1 MLATPGDSGAVL
13 DRVYVSLD
21 LETTGLDVDR
31 DVIIQ
36 VGAVK
41 FRGSEVLDTFDHLVN
56 PYRLLPNFITQL
68 TGIAQSDV
76 DGAAPWPEVA
86 EPLLAFIA
94 DYPLVGHSIS
104 FDLAMLSKAAL
115 NLTNAKYDTHDLA
128 TVFIPKATEYSL
140 TGLAQALGISF
151 KKPHRALED
160 ATICHQLFLALLERA
175 QDTEKGVLE
184 AMSAIA
190 DRSAWSLKSLL
201 GQIGREAPDIGPRSV
216 GILGMNMESL
226 RQRLSRP
233 RPVRPT
239 ENHPPVQKETIE
251 ELFGEAGALSK
262 VVPGYE
268 TRSEQV
274 QMAHAVAESLNEGR
288 HLMVE
293 AGTGVG
299 KSLAYL
305 LPAMLYA
312 SGKGTRVVVS
322 TNTINLQSQ
331 LVNKDLPLL
340 NKALENSE
348 NGPQSDPQFTL
359 LKGKANYLCLRRW
372 AHLARSGSLPPE
384 EARMVSK
391 ALVWLQETNTG
402 DRAEINIPR
411 RDNYLW
417 DKLSAVTAN
426 ECETLNGLCPLRT
439 ARARAEGSH
448 IVVVNHALLLS
459 DLATGGGVIPPYD
472 HLIVD
477 EAHHLEDE
485 ASRQLGYD
493 VSSQSVDDMAED
505 LIRTAQDARSTV
517 RLATT
522 NRFHLERLAEL
533 TDQLRGTAQR
543 LRQTWDGL
551 ARRVSRFVENH
562 REHADQGNQLRI
574 TRSSRKQPDWSDIE
588 VQWEGLNEVIVD
600 STNQVERLLVAFEP
614 LESAPLQDVLL
625 ELKGWRERAEEA
637 RARIEDFVLHPEQE
651 YVYWVTLSGADAS
664 PTLSAAPLEVGPKLH
679 EMLFSQKRSVIL
691 TSATLSVEGS
701 LDYMAKS
708 VGLEEA
714 DRLIVGSPFDYKT
727 STLVLTVPD
736 IPEPSG
742 SGYQQA
748 VEDGLIKAARASQG
762 SLLGLFTSN
771 SALQSTR
778 RRIKPLLE
786 AEGIPVLAQGIDG
799 PPGQLMEAMT
809 ASGNTVLLGTS
820 SFWEGIDLPG
830 DLLRVVVLA
839 RLPFSVPT
847 EPVFA
852 ARSEKY
858 DDPFSEHAV
867 PQAVLRFR
875 QGFGRLIRTKSD
887 RGVVVVLDSRIANKG
902 YGRVFLRSLPESR
915 IKQTTSREIEDEI
928 RDWLKKP

>member
-41 FRGSEVLDTFDHLVN
+41 FRGTEVLDTFDHLVN
-56 PYRLLPNFITQL
+56 PYRMLPNFITQL
-68 TGIAQSDV
+68 TGITQSDV

-86 EPLLAFIA
+86 EPLLAFLA

-140 TGLAQALGISF
+140 TGLAQSLGISH

-160 ATICHQLFLALLERA
+160 ASICHQLFLALLERA
-175 QDTEKGVLE
+175 LDTEKGVLE
-184 AMSAIA
+184 AMAAIA
-190 DRSAWSLKSLL
+190 DRSVWPLKSLL
-201 GQIGREAPDIGPRSV
+201 SQIGWEAPDNGPRSV
-216 GILGMNMESL
+216 GILGLDMESL

-233 RPVRPT
+233 RPVRPR
-239 ENHPPVQKETIE
+239 ENQPSIPKEAIE
-251 ELFGEAGALSK
+251 GLFGEAGALSR

-268 TRSEQV
+268 TRREQI

-340 NKALENSE
+340 NKALDCSE
-348 NGPQSDPQFTL
+348 DGPQSELQFTL
-359 LKGKANYLCLRRW
+359 LKGKTNYLCLRRW
-372 AHLARSGSLPPE
+372 SHLARSGSLPSE

-391 ALVWLQETNTG
+391 ALVWLQETDTG

-411 RDNYLW
+411 RDGYLW

-459 DLATGGGVIPPYD
+459 DLAAGGGVIPPYD

-485 ASRQLGYD
+485 ARRQLGYD

-505 LIRTAQDARSTV
+505 LVRSAQDARATV

-533 TDQLRGTAQR
+533 TDGLRGTAQR

-551 ARRVSRFVENH
+551 AKRVTRFVENH
-562 REHADQGNQLRI
+562 REYADQGNQLRI
-574 TRSSRKQPDWSDIE
+574 TRSSRKQPDWSNIE
-588 VQWEGLNEVIVD
+588 MQWENLNQVMVD
-600 STNQVERLLVAFEP
+600 STNQVERLLIAFEP

-625 ELKGWRERAEEA
+625 ELKGWKERAEEA
-637 RARIEDFVLHPEQE
+637 RSRIEDFVLQPEQE
-651 YVYWVTLSGADAS
+651 YVYWVTLSGADAA

-748 VEDGLIKAARASQG
+748 VEDGLMKAARASQG
-762 SLLGLFTSN
+762 NLLGLFTSN

-799 PPGQLMEAMT
+799 PPGQLMEAMR

-820 SFWEGIDLPG
+820 SFWEGVDLPG

-852 ARSEKY
+852 ARSERY
-858 DDPFSEHAV
+858 DEPFSEHAV

-887 RGVVVVLDSRIANKG
+887 RGVVVVLDSRIVNKN

-915 IKQTTSREIEDEI
+915 MKQATSREIEDEI

>member
-1 MLATPGDSGAVL
+1 MVATLWDSGPVL

-21 LETTGLDVDR
+21 LETTGLDVER

-41 FRGSEVLDTFDHLVN
+41 FRGEEVLDTFDHLVN

-68 TGIAQSDV
+68 TGITQPDV
-76 DGAAPWPEVA
+76 DEAAPWPEVA
-86 EPLLAFIA
+86 EPLLAFLE
-94 DYPLVGHSIS
+94 DHPLVGHSIS

-115 NLTNAKYDTHDLA
+115 NLTNARFDTHDLA

-140 TGLAQALGISF
+140 TGLAQSLGISH

-160 ATICHQLFLALLERA
+160 ATICHRLFLALLERA
-175 QDTEKGVLE
+175 MDTDKGVLE

-190 DRSAWSLKSLL
+190 DRSTWPLRSLL
-201 GQIGREAPDIGPRSV
+201 AQIGWEAEERGARSV
-216 GILGMNMESL
+216 GILGLDMESL
-226 RQRLSRP
+226 RRRLSRP
-233 RPVRPT
+233 RPVRPK
-239 ENHPPVQKETIE
+239 EDHPLIQKEAIE
-251 ELFGEAGALSK
+251 GLFGEGGALSSTL
-262 VVPGYE
+262 PGYE
-268 TRSEQV
+268 TRREQV

-340 NKALENSE
+340 NKALDCSE
-348 NGPQSDPQFTL
+348 DGPQGELQFTL

-372 AHLARSGSLPPE
+372 AHLARSGSLPSE

-391 ALVWLQETNTG
+391 ALVWLQQTETG

-411 RDNYLW
+411 RDGYLW

-459 DLATGGGVIPPYD
+459 DLAAGGGVIPPYD
-472 HLIVD
+472 HLVID

-493 VSSQSVDDMAED
+493 VSSQSVDDLAED
-505 LIRTAQDARSTV
+505 LARIAQDARSTV

-522 NRFHLERLAEL
+522 NRFHLERLSEL
-533 TDQLRGTAQR
+533 TDRLRATAQR
-543 LRQTWDGL
+543 LRQTWDAL
-551 ARRVSRFVENH
+551 AVRVSRFVENQKA
-562 REHADQGNQLRI
+562 HADQGNQLRI
-574 TRSSRKQPDWSDIE
+574 TGSSRKQPDWSKIE
-588 VQWEGLNEVIVD
+588 AQWEGLNEVMVD
-600 STNQVERLLVAFEP
+600 SVNQAERLLTAFEP

-625 ELKGWRERAEEA
+625 ELKGWMERTEET
-637 RARIEDFVLHPEQE
+637 RSRVEDFVLHPEEE
-651 YVYWVTLSGADAS
+651 YVYWVTLSGSDAS
-664 PTLSAAPLEVGPKLH
+664 PTLSAAPLEVGPKLQ
-679 EMLFSQKRSVIL
+679 EMLFSEKRSVIL
-691 TSATLSVEGS
+691 TSATLSVDGS

-727 STLVLTVPD
+727 STLVLTVSD

-771 SALQSTR
+771 SALQNTR

-799 PPGQLMEAMT
+799 PPGQLMQAMT

-852 ARSEKY
+852 ARSERY
-858 DDPFSEHAV
+858 DDPFNEHAV

-887 RGVVVVLDSRIANKG
+887 RGVVVVLDSRIANKR
-902 YGRVFLRSLPESR
+902 YGSVFLRSLPESR
-915 IKQTTSREIEDEI
+915 MKQATSRGIEDEI